1 MLPQITLETPL
12 ARAVANVI
20 QPKLVEM
27 GWSDGQES
35 PLIEYIVLM
44 LVNGKTEEQIATEL
58 SNDFLGL
65 QEGDTAALEF
75 SQWLF
80 TQVELLN
87 QQINGAAP
95 ASNDTT
101 MGQLNPSAMEFDN
114 SAQTT
119 PNPFGEA
126 NGQDAEMAEA
136 GNEMYVLPCLSANAY
151 NMLTVLLNSPTG
163 PKAMRNGRGGKGRM
177 LNQINRNLDRGS
189 DAALHRVRGQGNGR
203 IGHNGRGQMRGGQ
216 QNGRGGR
223 AMGMQGN
230 PMMQMTPENQMQLMS
245 MLEEQ
250 ARMMSQFMPGFMPPA
265 VNPAFQTGSQNG
277 PQGRSLFNR
286 VERGGQRGG
295 KRGYNK
301 PRAAEGADVDMDSTT
316 GGEQDESNPDTVCRF
331 NQRCSR
337 QDCPFAH
344 QSPAA
349 PEGTSIDP
357 SDTCSFGAAC
367 KNKKCTGRH
376 PSPAVRS
383 AHQAEAMCRFFP
395 HCTNP
400 TCPFKHPSMPVCR
413 NGADCKTEGCKFTH
427 VETACK
433 FNPCLNPKCPYKHT
447 EGQRGAYTDKV
458 WTPHSGEHVS
468 ERKFVTDVDGPQE
481 LIKPETEE
489 NTQSQSQEL
498 TA

>member
-1 MLPQITLETPL
+1 
-12 ARAVANVI
+12 
-20 QPKLVEM
+20 
-27 GWSDGQES
+27 
-35 PLIEYIVLM
+35 
-44 LVNGKTEEQIATEL
+44 
-58 SNDFLGL
+58 
-65 QEGDTAALEF
+65 
-75 SQWLF
+75 
-80 TQVELLN
+80 
-87 QQINGAAP
+87 
-95 ASNDTT
+95 
-101 MGQLNPSAMEFDN
+101 
-114 SAQTT
+114 
-119 PNPFGEA
+119 
-126 NGQDAEMAEA
+126 
-136 GNEMYVLPCLSANAY
+136 
-151 NMLTVLLNSPTG
+151 
-163 PKAMRNGRGGKGRM
+163 MRNNRGGKGRM

-203 IGHNGRGQMRGGQ
+203 IGHNNRGQMRGAGP

-223 AMGMQGN
+223 GGMGMPGS
-230 PMMQMTPENQMQLMS
+230 PMMQMTAENQMQLMS

-265 VNPAFQTGSQNG
+265 VNPAFQSGSQNG
-277 PQGRSLFNR
+277 HGRSLFNR

-301 PRAAEGADVDMDSTT
+301 PRAADGADVDMDSAM
-316 GGEQDESNPDTVCRF
+316 GGAQDESNPDSVCRF
-331 NQRCSR
+331 NQRCTR

-357 SDTCSFGAAC
+357 TDTCSFGAAC

-395 HCTNP
+395 NCTNP
-400 TCPFKHPSMPVCR
+400 TCHFKHPSMPVCR

-433 FNPCLNPKCPYKHT
+433 FNPCLNPKCPYKHA
-447 EGQRGAYTDKV
+447 EGQRGAFTDKV
-458 WTPHSGEHVS
+458 WTPRSGEHVS
-468 ERKFVTDVDGPQE
+468 ERKFVADEGPQE

-489 NTQSQSQEL
+489 NAQSHEL